1 VQSLRASEPDIVVPI
16 RRLVVVPV
24 RGSQVLRMIVP
35 RPPTEHSHRQP
46 VPFRPENPPAELF
59 HAIVKPVF
67 LVQRVSAHRYRHAG
81 HTPASSPM
89 IAATR
94 LQIKPLAQLAMT
106 RTAHVVLL
114 MGWGSSRNNAS
125 SDGGHTRQRP
135 MARLDNKDMAIR
147 GTDTVGHGHDTRLM
161 FAPRL
166 HPRPG
171 RLPAADADL
180 NQILASRSRP
190 GPRARSIFY
199 STLDSRA
206 SLSIMT

>member
-1 VQSLRASEPDIVVPI
+1 MPTSRDRALPYSAEEAHASPAQEQADRLRVARSPEPPLRQFRPIRITPVQSLRASEPDIVVPI

-46 VPFRPENPPAELF
+46 VPFRPENPPA
-59 HAIVKPVF
+59 
-67 LVQRVSAHRYRHAG
+67 
-81 HTPASSPM
+81 
-89 IAATR
+89 
-94 LQIKPLAQLAMT
+94 
-106 RTAHVVLL
+106 
-114 MGWGSSRNNAS
+114 
-125 SDGGHTRQRP
+125 
-135 MARLDNKDMAIR
+135 ARLDNKDMAIR

-206 SLSIMT
+206 SLSIMTCIHAYDWTSGTTRRSPDTLLSSNLVMGRDEV